1 MRDKNQLIEKIK
13 EDINIL
19 NEKIK
24 ENYSLLAHSI
34 SLITKDE
41 DLFWMDF
48 MFLEKLI
55 LELCFNFDF
64 SKYDPIKGFVPQDR
78 LRLFNKIFLPRIKEF
93 KDFHIQFY
101 NQSSIIRSKEHL
113 YYRLFYSIYIQSL
126 TTSKSISDIF
136 HNFLIQWENA
146 LKEKKMPIII
156 EILLPDIFIEHDLI
170 KINENFEIKRYSSY
184 FIEKRYSTD
193 AIGLGPLGS
202 ILSYKTEIT
211 FNHSPVENIKQT
223 KKIDKLTLIQEW
235 HEKWQPIRE
244 LIFSFYLVD
253 INFRFKY
260 HEQILPWWFTEEK
273 KEYKTPDRRLGK
285 IKLSKEKIDE
295 LITVHSLVL
304 ESEFLKNKQFNIVIN
319 RYIRLFNRAYIHDII
334 LDEFII
340 LESIFTQGSTAE
352 VTFRLSLNVALF
364 IAKNVEEFKDIFN
377 FIYEIY
383 GIRSKIIHGGDWTRI
398 LKKDKIKKIFSS
410 DNPRKISQELYKKL
424 KHYIDLSLKKII
436 NLIIRLKK
444 ENKTLNIKDFK
455 RTYFLE
461 HCEFVNAPLKKENL

>member
-19 NEKIK
+19 NKKIK
-24 ENYSLLAHSI
+24 ENYPGLAQSI
-34 SLITKDE
+34 SLTTKDE
-41 DLFWMDF
+41 DLFWMEF
-48 MFLEKLI
+48 MFLEKLV

-64 SKYDPIKGFVPQDR
+64 SKYDPFKGFVPQDR

-101 NQSSIIRSKEHL
+101 NQSSIIRSKEYL

-156 EILLPDIFIEHDLI
+156 EIILPNIFIEHDLI
-170 KINENFEIKRYSSY
+170 KINENFEIKRFSSY
-184 FIEKRYSTD
+184 SIEKRYKSTSK
-193 AIGLGPLGS
+193 GLGPLGS
-202 ILSYKTEIT
+202 ILFYKTEIS
-211 FNHSPVENIKQT
+211 FNHSLVENIEQT
-223 KKIDKLTLIQEW
+223 KKIDKLTLKQEW
-235 HEKWQPIRE
+235 HEKWHPVHK

-253 INFRFKY
+253 INFIFKY
-260 HEQILPWWFTEEK
+260 HERILPWWFIEEK
-273 KEYKTPDRRLGK
+273 KEYKTPDRRLDK
-285 IKLSKEKIDE
+285 IKITKEKIDE
-295 LITVHSLVL
+295 LIAVHSLIL

-319 RYIRLFNRAYIHDII
+319 RYIRIFDRAYIHDII

-340 LESIFTQGSTAE
+340 LESIFTQGSTTE
-352 VTFRLSLNVALF
+352 VTFRLSLNIALF
-364 IAKNVEEFKDIFN
+364 IAKNIEEFKDIFN

-383 GIRSKIIHGGDWTRI
+383 RIRSKIIHGGDWTKI
-398 LKKDKIKKIFSS
+398 LKKDKIKKFFSS
-410 DNPRKISQELYKKL
+410 DDPRKSSQELYKKL

-461 HCEFVNAPLKKENL
+461 HCEFVDNLNTK